1 MYPYDMSYA
10 PQTIP
15 QPMMNPGIN
24 WVQGLEGAKAAFVP
38 RNGAA
43 LFMDSENEGIFYIK
57 TADNIGISNLRTF
70 KYKEVTKAPEPK
82 KSEYVTR
89 KELDEI
95 IAALKKEAPDE

>member
-1 MYPYDMSYA
+1 MYPYDMYMQQTA
-10 PQTIP
+10 PQS
-15 QPMMNPGIN
+15 MGPGIN

-57 TADNIGISNLRTF
+57 TSDNIGISNIRTF
-70 KYKEVTKAPEPK
+70 KYEEVTKTQEAK
-82 KSEYVTR
+82 QKSEYVTR

-95 IAALKKEAPDE
+95 IASLRKEASDE